1 MSNAK
6 VMKIVGVSIA
16 SMFTVM
22 QAFILYSSYVEA
34 NSNATHA
41 YIDIGKVSCIL
52 VGIIFIILGNFMPK
66 TKMNRVAGVRVSWS
80 MYNDTTWMKS
90 NRLGAVA
97 MIIVGVL
104 TIITTVFTKSS
115 IAVIMLII
123 YLLVATVITLIYSYK
138 VYKKELDKSNNL

>member
-1 MSNAK
+1 
-6 VMKIVGVSIA
+6 
-16 SMFTVM
+16 
-22 QAFILYSSYVEA
+22 
-34 NSNATHA
+34 
-41 YIDIGKVSCIL
+41 
-52 VGIIFIILGNFMPK
+52 
-66 TKMNRVAGVRVSWS
+66 MNRVAGVRVSWS
-80 MYNDTTWMKS
+80 MYNYTTWMKS